1 MSEIAAYVTVRLQ
14 NVYANLREREDGQ
27 TLVEYGLIIAAIAV
41 LLIVALLFLKDKIAD
56 LFSSTGNKIN
66 SPAA

>member
-1 MSEIAAYVTVRLQ
+1 MFTYVAVRMQNAY
-14 NVYANLREREDGQ
+14 ASLREREEGQ

-56 LFSSTGNKIN
+56 LFSDTGNKLKNPIG
-66 SPAA
+66 